1 MDLGGGITVEVWIL
15 RFNTPILGEKSCD
28 VKKTLI
34 IQDLN
39 FYRRLV
45 DLKIVPAHP
54 NREAPVALLR
64 KVKELDLSDARIR
77 SVEELVYFD
86 RLQTLNLLNNRLEEL
101 DLSQNTAL
109 RTVLVSGK
117 KLRRLELGDLKKL
130 HCLHVGGPLEQLMLP
145 EGNELFEL
153 SVTDTKLRL
162 LDLSVCKEL
171 RVLNVSRN
179 RLTHLDIS
187 AQSLIYLNVKGNRL
201 KKLDLTGQLQ
211 LEYVN
216 AIGNQ
221 LRECVCSATEALQFL
236 LLEDNP
242 MDTEQLQKDPA
253 FSHVKFTDPHPMR
266 RDTYQWYVTTALIAI
281 AEEERRCVAG
291 GASYHFCA
299 DMMKGSLYTL
309 LRKYDSKRRLYR
321 YERGMI
327 VLTFPVIGFLNF
339 MYQDVEYPK
348 FRAEE
353 LDYSEEKR
361 TYFQEASALG
371 LDDFPDQVVLMIRGR
386 SVTFDADEV
395 ALTSDQGFPN
405 EMGWVRYIE
414 RITGKVRAQRAVV
427 IWND

>member
-1 MDLGGGITVEVWIL
+1 
-15 RFNTPILGEKSCD
+15 
-28 VKKTLI
+28 
-34 IQDLN
+34 
-39 FYRRLV
+39 
-45 DLKIVPAHP
+45 
-54 NREAPVALLR
+54 
-64 KVKELDLSDARIR
+64 
-77 SVEELVYFD
+77 
-86 RLQTLNLLNNRLEEL
+86 
-101 DLSQNTAL
+101 
-109 RTVLVSGK
+109 
-117 KLRRLELGDLKKL
+117 
-130 HCLHVGGPLEQLMLP
+130 MLP

-242 MDTEQLQKDPA
+242 IDTTQLQKDPA
-253 FSHVKFTDPHPMR
+253 FSTVKFTDPYPMS

-291 GASYHFCA
+291 GGSHHFCA

-327 VLTFPVIGFLNF
+327 VLTFPVMGFLNF
-339 MYQDVEYPK
+339 LYQDVEYPE

-361 TYFQEASALG
+361 TYFQEASALD
-371 LDDFPDQVVLMIRGR
+371 LDDFPDQVELMIRGR

-405 EMGWVRYIE
+405 ELGWVRYIE